1 MLLFLK
7 ILWMIFIFSFKL
19 EKKESLLRMNLSER
33 EENGEDLFFGE
44 SLENLFEEGK
54 SRLDWNEYEIIGR
67 FFNA

>member
-1 MLLFLK
+1 
-7 ILWMIFIFSFKL
+7 
-19 EKKESLLRMNLSER
+19 MNLSER